1 MMSAHRYI
9 RRGDTV
15 GDGRYAMFI
24 GRWQPWHTGHRWL
37 IEQALKEGKKV
48 LICVMD
54 VPISEKNPFTP
65 QQVCE
70 RIGFALKDLINERRV
85 KIMVIPAIESVN
97 FGRSVGYSIIE
108 HLPPHDIMSVSA
120 TKIRQMGQLNGEPLL
135 FPRSRSRVC
144 HLSC

>member
-1 MMSAHRYI
+1 
-9 RRGDTV
+9 
-15 GDGRYAMFI
+15 MFI